1 MGQSRIQILVPCQ
14 GPTVDLLIILAEC
27 QTISHIPSMMFSVQ
41 GLVEYLL
48 RFMKYKRNCAKPKE
62 KLQCDEQHKNK
73 QKVMEQA
80 KDYD

>member
-1 MGQSRIQILVPCQ
+1 
-14 GPTVDLLIILAEC
+14 
-27 QTISHIPSMMFSVQ
+27 MFLVQ

-62 KLQCDEQHKNK
+62 KLQCDDQRLKNN

>member
-1 MGQSRIQILVPCQ
+1 
-14 GPTVDLLIILAEC
+14 
-27 QTISHIPSMMFSVQ
+27 MFLVQ

>member
-1 MGQSRIQILVPCQ
+1 
-14 GPTVDLLIILAEC
+14 
-27 QTISHIPSMMFSVQ
+27 MFLVQ

-48 RFMKYKRNCAKPKE
+48 RFMKYKRNYAKPKE
-62 KLQCDEQHKNK
+62 KLQCDDQRLKNN

>member
-1 MGQSRIQILVPCQ
+1 
-14 GPTVDLLIILAEC
+14 
-27 QTISHIPSMMFSVQ
+27 MFSVQ

-48 RFMKYKRNCAKPKE
+48 RFMKYKRNYAKPKE
-62 KLQCDEQHKNK
+62 KLQCDEQRKNK